1 MYFLSFGL
9 SPFFEAFFESEWEG
23 LFIDLVSILGCNLRK
38 RGQDNKTPEEK
49 TKSNGYKKFI
59 TVIFEIM
66 SQWSL
71 AFYLQSFQLHELIFN
86 KARNMPKSL

>member
-1 MYFLSFGL
+1 LRFGL
-9 SPFFEAFFESEWEG
+9 SPSFETFFESKWED
-23 LFIDLVSILGCNLRK
+23 LFIGLVSILGCNLRK
-38 RGQDNKTPEEK
+38 RGQDKKTAEEK

-71 AFYLQSFQLHELIFN
+71 VFYLQSFQLHELIFI
-86 KARNMPKSL
+86 KARNMPKSP

>member
-9 SPFFEAFFESEWEG
+9 SSSFEAFFESEWEG
-23 LFIDLVSILGCNLRK
+23 LFIGLVSNLGCNLRK
-38 RGQDNKTPEEK
+38 RGQDNKPAEEK

-59 TVIFEIM
+59 TIIFKIM

-71 AFYLQSFQLHELIFN
+71 AFYLPSFKLHEIIFI
-86 KARNMPKSL
+86 KARNMPKSV

>member
-9 SPFFEAFFESEWEG
+9 SPSFEAFFESEWEG

-59 TVIFEIM
+59 TVIF
-66 SQWSL
+66 
-71 AFYLQSFQLHELIFN
+71 
-86 KARNMPKSL
+86 

>member
-9 SPFFEAFFESEWEG
+9 SQSFEAFFESEWEG
-23 LFIDLVSILGCNLRK
+23 LFIGWVSTFGCDLRK
-38 RGQDNKTPEEK
+38 RGQDNKTAEEK

-66 SQWSL
+66 SQWSF
-71 AFYLQSFQLHELIFN
+71 AFYLQSFQLHELIFI
-86 KARNMPKSL
+86 KARNMPKSH